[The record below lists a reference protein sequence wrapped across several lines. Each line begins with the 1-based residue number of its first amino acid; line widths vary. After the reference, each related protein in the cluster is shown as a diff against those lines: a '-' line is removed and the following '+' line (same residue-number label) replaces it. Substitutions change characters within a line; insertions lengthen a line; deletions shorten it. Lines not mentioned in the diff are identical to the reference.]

1 METTSWKVG
10 MCTSVNDEVR
20 LRVQVGYSLH
30 HQVQGG
36 KREITV
42 IVTIVTCLAL
52 DKEWSRES
60 NH

>member
-1 METTSWKVG
+1 

-20 LRVQVGYSLH
+20 LWVQCSYSLH
-30 HQVQGG
+30 HEVQSG
-36 KREITV
+36 KREITA

-52 DKEWSRES
+52 DKEWGRDS